1 MTSRKIRL
9 KDLPGISVWECILH
23 KETKDRE
30 TNRSNICLAIS
41 PDRGY
46 NEYHGKESAENADLS
61 LPYTDGG
68 MIE

>member
-9 KDLPGISVWECILH
+9 KNLTGISVSDCVLH
-23 KETKDRE
+23 NESKDRE
-30 TNRSNICLAIS
+30 TNRSNICLAIF

-46 NEYHGKESAENADLS
+46 NEYHGKESAGNADLS